1 MAHAAQQWPLL
12 GIRNKFI
19 YQKYQIYWVSLISGI
34 INIGYQKYRVSEIW
48 ISEISGT
55 ISDISEIYWVSEI
68 SVIRNI
74 GYQKYQISEI
84 SGIRNI
90 RYLLIS
96 VLSYQSSIIEK
107 MSELPVTNL
116 HYFIRNK
123 NPASYFLPDVRQ
135 VSFCRTPSQ
144 VLIA

>member
-1 MAHAAQQWPLL
+1 M
-12 GIRNKFI
+12 
-19 YQKYQIYWVSLISGI
+19 GI
-34 INIGYQKYRVSEIW
+34 INIGYNKYRVSEIW

-84 SGIRNI
+84 LGIRNI

-96 VLSYQSSIIEK
+96 VLSYQSFIIEK

-116 HYFIRNK
+116 HIPTY
-123 NPASYFLPDVRQ
+123 S
-135 VSFCRTPSQ
+135 SFG
-144 VLIA
+144 

>member
-19 YQKYQIYWVSLISGI
+19 YQKYQIYWVSLISVITNIGYQKYWVSEI
-34 INIGYQKYRVSEIW
+34 WESEISGTISDISEKYRVSEISVIRNIGYQKYRVSEIL
-48 ISEISGT
+48 
-55 ISDISEIYWVSEI
+55 
-68 SVIRNI
+68 VIRNI

-96 VLSYQSSIIEK
+96 VSSYQSSIIEK

-116 HYFIRNK
+116 HIPTY
-123 NPASYFLPDVRQ
+123 S
-135 VSFCRTPSQ
+135 SFGQRLA
-144 VLIA
+144 VLF